1 MNSSRRMLVNKPVQS
16 EAKLSAT
23 EKNIPA
29 SASAH
34 KAVASV
40 QHAQAHA
47 AKMHDNSRSN
57 AVAYS
62 VSNIAGV
69 AGGRRKVLVG
79 KLQDK
84 EYRDAYVRATL
95 THGLAHQI
103 RVNREQRKLSQQSL
117 AERCGGKTT
126 QVVISR
132 LEDPAYGK
140 FTLNSILKVASAL
153 DVAVLVRLVP
163 YSKFLLE
170 TTDKSV
176 FGLYA
181 KSFFEESL
189 NNSQALVT
197 FTAIEDSKLL
207 SQSYVSIGTTKKPT
221 DLHVVIKQPKQ
232 SLAECGYSYIKS
244 K

>member
-1 MNSSRRMLVNKPVQS
+1 MNSSRRMLVNKPV
-16 EAKLSAT
+16 EGVTKLSAT

-29 SASAH
+29 SVSVRRAI
-34 KAVASV
+34 ASV
-40 QHAQAHA
+40 PHAQGHA
-47 AKMHDNSRSN
+47 AKMHDNSCSN
-57 AVAYS
+57 AVTYS

-69 AGGRRKVLVG
+69 AGGRRKVLVS

-95 THGLAHQI
+95 THGIAHQI

-117 AERCGGKTT
+117 AEKCGGKTT

-132 LEDPAYGK
+132 LEDPSYGK

-176 FGLYA
+176 LGLYA

-189 NNSQALVT
+189 NNRQALVA
-197 FTAIEDSKLL
+197 FTVTESKLP
-207 SQSYVSIGTTKKPT
+207 SQLYVSIDPAKKPAS
-221 DLHVVIKQPKQ
+221 LPVVVKQHKQ